1 MQAELEGIIGRF
13 GADTGTIHMIEEGML
28 ILKAHA
34 GVPPQVVEIVTKVP
48 IGKGMAG
55 LAAERNEPVSKCNI
69 QGDQTTDVQPRAK
82 ETGVSGALVVP
93 IRDYQGNAVGTLGI
107 GVHRQYE
114 YSETEIARLLEE
126 AARLAPPPAPVRSR
140 GLS

>member
-13 GADTGTIHMIEEGML
+13 GADTGTIHLIEEGIL

-34 GVPPQVVEIVTKVP
+34 GVPPQVVEIVTRVP

-69 QGDQTTDVQPRAK
+69 QADPSRDVQPRAR
-82 ETGVSGALVVP
+82 ETRVNGALVVP
-93 IRDYQGNAVGTLGI
+93 IRDSRGNAVGAVGI
-107 GVHRQYE
+107 GVHHEYE
-114 YSETEIARLLEE
+114 YSETEIARLLKE
-126 AARLAPPPAPVRSR
+126 AARLAPAPVRV
-140 GLS
+140 